1 MITSRCNMSCEHCCS
16 NCTAEGQDM
25 SYETWV
31 KALAFVLDWGGEAIS
46 LGGGEPTLHPLFWQI
61 LGESI
66 ANIDYVWLATNGS
79 ITNTALAL
87 AKMAQKGVIGCDLS
101 QDSYHDPIDPKVL
114 KAFTRETKS
123 SGIDTFY
130 VPTPADDQR
139 AIRNVEGR
147 EMCAGRCDWGVI
159 DCVCEDMI
167 IMPDGTIKACGC
179 DDAPTFGT
187 VFEPR
192 IPDEWCFG
200 QCCHCEDNE
209 EYTLSIK
216 EEVCA

>member
-1 MITSRCNMSCEHCCS
+1 MLTTRCNMSCEHCCS

-79 ITNTALAL
+79 ITNTAMAL

-101 QDSYHDPIDPKVL
+101 QDEYHDPIDPAVV
-114 KAFTRETKS
+114 KAFTKKRRSEGYYISEVNDDCRE
-123 SGIDTFY
+123 
-130 VPTPADDQR
+130 
-139 AIRNVEGR
+139 IRNVTGNERRG
-147 EMCAGRCDWGVI
+147 GRCDWGI
-159 DCVCEDMI
+159 EACVCPDII
-167 IMPDGTIKACGC
+167 IMPDGTLKACGC
-179 DDAPTFGT
+179 SDAPTFGT
-187 VFEPR
+187 VFDPQ
-192 IPDEWCFG
+192 IPHGWDID
-200 QCCHCEDNE
+200 CCHSGTNDPLTVPIE
-209 EYTLSIK
+209 
-216 EEVCA
+216 EEVCV